1 MLIDE
6 FSSVHR
12 IRPHIGTPVN
22 TVGAGDSM
30 VAGFIAGWLER
41 GDYGYAHKLGA
52 AAGSATA
59 FSDTLATEEEIHALL
74 AQF

>member
-1 MLIDE
+1 M
-6 FSSVHR
+6 
-12 IRPHIGTPVN
+12 
-22 TVGAGDSM
+22 
-30 VAGFIAGWLER
+30 AGFIAGWLER